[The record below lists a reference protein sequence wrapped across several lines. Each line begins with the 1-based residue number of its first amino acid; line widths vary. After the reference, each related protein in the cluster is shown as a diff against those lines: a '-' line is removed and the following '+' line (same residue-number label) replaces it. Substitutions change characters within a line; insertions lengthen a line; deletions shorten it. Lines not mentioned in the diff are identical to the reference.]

1 VANKA
6 SRNIVYMGQLGDCT
20 EHGDNGGNDI
30 EWQRAQLS
38 LQILEDPI
46 TTGLL
51 EGIPYGVCVGNHDQ
65 SPLGDADGTTTFYNQ
80 YFGVNRFGS
89 RGYYGG
95 HYGSNNDNWYD
106 LFSAG
111 GMDFIAVSF
120 EYDTSP
126 DAAVL
131 TWADNLLTTYSNRRA
146 IVLSHFICNTG
157 NPGTFGVQGQAIYNA
172 LKGHA
177 NLFLMLCGHVPGEG
191 RRQDTFNGNT
201 IYTLLSDYQSR
212 TNGGNGWLRIMEFS
226 PAQNVIR
233 VKTYSPWLDQYEAD
247 PDSSSQFTLPYNMS
261 SSQPFTLLGTLQN
274 VPSGSTANFAW
285 PNLSTSTPYEWYVT
299 VSDGAATVTGPIWR
313 FTTRST
319 HTITAST
326 SRGGQIEPAGQVAV
340 APGTDRTFTMTAD
353 AGYSLTNLMVDG
365 VPVGPSSTYTF
376 PAVGANHTIE
386 AVFASPTGIGDGVP
400 LAFVFGGVSPNP
412 AHRQT
417 HVRFGLPQSAHVS
430 LDIYDVNGRRVAKLA
445 DRSFEAGYHELTW
458 SGAGELGNVPSGI
471 YFMRFMS
478 AQTVITRRFVLIR

>member
-1 VANKA
+1 
-6 SRNIVYMGQLGDCT
+6 
-20 EHGDNGGNDI
+20 
-30 EWQRAQLS
+30 
-38 LQILEDPI
+38 
-46 TTGLL
+46 
-51 EGIPYGVCVGNHDQ
+51 
-65 SPLGDADGTTTFYNQ
+65 
-80 YFGVNRFGS
+80 VNRFSS

-157 NPGTFGVQGQAIYNA
+157 NPGTFGAQGQAIYNA
-172 LKGHA
+172 LKGHT

-247 PDSSSQFTLPYNMS
+247 PDSSSQFTVPYNMS

-274 VPSGSTANFAW
+274 VPSGSMASFPW

-299 VSDGAATVTGPIWR
+299 VSDGAATVTSPIWR

-326 SRGGQIEPAGQVAV
+326 SRGGQIDPAGEVTV
-340 APGTDRTFTMTAD
+340 APGADRTFTMTAD

-376 PAVGANHTIE
+376 PVVSANHTIS
-386 AVFASPTGIGDGVP
+386 AVFASPTGIGEGVP
-400 LAFVFGGVSPNP
+400 PAFVFGGVSPNP

-417 HVRFGLPQSAHVS
+417 RMRFGLPRSAHVS
-430 LDIYDVNGRRVAKLA
+430 LDVYDVNGRRVAKVA
-445 DRSFEAGYHELTW
+445 DRTFEPGYHELSW
-458 SGAGELGNVPSGI
+458 SGTGDMGSVPSGI
-471 YFMRFMS
+471 YFMRFT
-478 AQTVITRRFVLIR
+478 AGETVMTRRFVLIR